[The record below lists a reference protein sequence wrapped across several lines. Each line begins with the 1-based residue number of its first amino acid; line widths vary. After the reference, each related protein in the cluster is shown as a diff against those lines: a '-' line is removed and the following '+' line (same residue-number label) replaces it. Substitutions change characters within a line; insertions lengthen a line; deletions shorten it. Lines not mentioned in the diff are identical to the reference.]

1 MQRAVADFNQL
12 LVSVSSCGR
21 GGGGDQDVAPV
32 LLVPFNGKT
41 VREINYQYMVALQRD
56 VGSELER
63 RGLVLKPAAVAAV
76 VRCCHGVG

>member
-1 MQRAVADFNQL
+1 MVVEA
-12 LVSVSSCGR
+12 
-21 GGGGDQDVAPV
+21 V

-76 VRCCHGVG
+76 VR